1 MAEYSEIKER
11 YPDAAVLYQVGDF
24 FEVMGD
30 DAEPVAK
37 ALELTLTSRAVSADE
52 RIPMCGVPR

>member
-1 MAEYSEIKER
+1 M
-11 YPDAAVLYQVGDF
+11 LYQVGDF